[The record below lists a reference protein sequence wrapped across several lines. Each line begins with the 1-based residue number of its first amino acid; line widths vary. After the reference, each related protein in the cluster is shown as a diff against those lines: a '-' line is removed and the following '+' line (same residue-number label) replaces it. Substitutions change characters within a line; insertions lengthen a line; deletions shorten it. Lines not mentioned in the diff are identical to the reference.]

1 MAMWAFGM
9 RFLVALLTGSLLLAV
24 GEAAA
29 ATRYRRPPAA
39 YRARPAPPPPP
50 YVQPY
55 VYPYVQPYVY
65 DNGGYSNPY
74 ANRGGLGGHGDNR

>member
-1 MAMWAFGM
+1 MWAFGM
-9 RFLVALLTGSLLLAV
+9 RFLVVLLTGSLLLAA
-24 GEAAA
+24 GEAGA
-29 ATRYRRPPAA
+29 ATRYRRPSAPYA
-39 YRARPAPPPPP
+39 ARPAPPPA